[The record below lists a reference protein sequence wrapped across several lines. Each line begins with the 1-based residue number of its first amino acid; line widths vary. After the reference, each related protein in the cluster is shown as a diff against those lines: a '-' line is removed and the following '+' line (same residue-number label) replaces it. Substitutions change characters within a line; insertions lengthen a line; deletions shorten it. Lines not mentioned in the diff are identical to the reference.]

1 MQIIELNIND
11 INQYENNTKIHT
23 DEQIEQIVKSIQRY
37 GNNDPIAIDEN
48 NTIIEG
54 HGRYLALKRLGVKEV
69 PVIKLEHLS
78 EEQKREY
85 ILVHNK
91 LTMNTGFDL
100 DKLQSELESIE
111 FDMSQF
117 DFDIFKDEKWSDQ
130 FDEEYRDKDGNVN
143 TLEKL
148 KNSPSGTKLKD
159 RFVIPPFSVLNTE
172 SGDWQTRKRS
182 WLELGIKSEVG
193 REENL
198 VFSKSLQTPTLNGTS
213 VFDPVLCEV
222 SYRWFSPTNVGEVK
236 ILDCFAGG
244 SVRGVVAERLGHNY
258 TGVDLREEQVQSNYK
273 NAEEIGCDM
282 SKLNWITGDSKNI
295 DTLVDGKFDL
305 VFTCPPYFDLEVYS
319 DDENDISNMEYED
332 FEEVY
337 KEILVKTV
345 DKLKNNRFAIVVI
358 SDVRDKKGF
367 YRDLVGL
374 TKEAMK
380 ESGALF
386 YNDIIL
392 KNANASGAIRAN
404 GMMKNR
410 KVVRLHQ
417 NVLVFFKGDPKK
429 IKEDFEPLEEIGDFF
444 E

>member
-1 MQIIELNIND
+1 MQIIDLNIKD
-11 INQYENNTKIHT
+11 IKQYENNAKIHT
-23 DEQIEQIVKSIQRY
+23 GEQIEQIVTSIQRY

-48 NTIIEG
+48 NVIIEG
-54 HGRYLALKRLGVKEV
+54 HGRYLALKKLGVEKV
-69 PVIKLEHLS
+69 PVIKLEHLT

-100 DKLQSELESIE
+100 DVLEQELDRIE
-111 FDMSQF
+111 FDMTKF
-117 DFDIFKDEKWSDQ
+117 DFDIFKEEKWSDQ
-130 FDEEYRDKDGNVN
+130 FDENYRDKDGNVN

-148 KNSPSGTKLKD
+148 KNNPIKTKLKD
-159 RFVIPPFSVLNTE
+159 RFVVPPFSVLNTE
-172 SGDWQTRKRS
+172 SGDWQTRKRN
-182 WLELGIKSEVG
+182 WIELGIKSEVG

-222 SYRWFSPTNVGEVK
+222 SYRWFTPTNVGEVK

-258 TGVDLREEQVQSNYK
+258 TGVDLREEQVQSNYN

-345 DKLKNNRFAIVVI
+345 DKLK
-358 SDVRDKKGF
+358 K
-367 YRDLVGL
+367 
-374 TKEAMK
+374 
-380 ESGALF
+380 
-386 YNDIIL
+386 
-392 KNANASGAIRAN
+392 
-404 GMMKNR
+404 
-410 KVVRLHQ
+410 
-417 NVLVFFKGDPKK
+417 
-429 IKEDFEPLEEIGDFF
+429 
-444 E
+444 

>member
-1 MQIIELNIND
+1 MKIIDLNIKD
-11 INQYENNTKIHT
+11 IKQYENNAKIHT
-23 DEQIEQIVKSIQRY
+23 DEQIEQIVTSIQRY

-48 NTIIEG
+48 NVIIEG
-54 HGRYLALKRLGVKEV
+54 HGRYLALKKLGVEKV
-69 PVIKLEHLS
+69 PVIKLEHLT

-100 DKLQSELESIE
+100 DILEQELDRIE
-111 FDMSQF
+111 FDMTKF
-117 DFDIFKDEKWSDQ
+117 DFDIFKEEKWSDQ
-130 FDEEYRDKDGNVN
+130 FDENYRDKDGNVN

-148 KNSPSGTKLKD
+148 KNNPVKTKLKD
-159 RFVIPPFSVLNTE
+159 RFVVSPFSVLNTE
-172 SGDWQTRKRS
+172 LGDWQTRKRN

-222 SYRWFSPTNVGEVK
+222 SYRWFSPTNIGEVK

-244 SVRGVVAERLGHNY
+244 SVRGVVAERLGHSY
-258 TGVDLREEQVQSNYK
+258 TGVDLREEQVQSNYN

-295 DTLVDGKFDL
+295 DTLVDGEYDL
-305 VFTCPPYFDLEVYS
+305 MFTCPPYFDLEVYS
-319 DDENDISNMEYED
+319 DDENDISNMEYEE
-332 FEEVY
+332 FEKVY
-337 KEILVKTV
+337 KEIIVKTV
-345 DKLKNNRFAIVVI
+345 NKLKDNRFAIVVI

-367 YRDLVGL
+367 YRDLTGL

-417 NVLVFFKGDPKK
+417 NVLVFYKGDPKK
-429 IKEDFEPLEEIGDFF
+429 IKESFEPLEEIGEFF

>member
-1 MQIIELNIND
+1 MKIIDLNIND

-23 DEQIEQIVKSIQRY
+23 DEQIEQIAKSIR
-37 GNNDPIAIDEN
+37 
-48 NTIIEG
+48 
-54 HGRYLALKRLGVKEV
+54 RYLALKKLGVKEV
-69 PVIKLEHLS
+69 PVIKLEHLT

-100 DKLQSELESIE
+100 EKLQLELESIE

-148 KNSPSGTKLKD
+148 KNNPSETKLKD
-159 RFVIPPFSVLNTE
+159 RFVVPPFSVLNTE

-258 TGVDLREEQVQSNYK
+258 TGVDLREEQVQSNYN

-392 KNANASGAIRAN
+392 KNANA
-404 GMMKNR
+404 
-410 KVVRLHQ
+410 
-417 NVLVFFKGDPKK
+417 
-429 IKEDFEPLEEIGDFF
+429 
-444 E
+444 

>member
-23 DEQIEQIVKSIQRY
+23 DEQIEQIAKSIQRY

-54 HGRYLALKRLGVKEV
+54 HGRYLALKKLGVKEV
-69 PVIKLEHLS
+69 PVIKLEHLT

-100 DKLQSELESIE
+100 EKLQSELESIE

-130 FDEEYRDKDGNVN
+130 FDENYRDKDGNVN

-148 KNSPSGTKLKD
+148 KNSPSRTKLKD
-159 RFVIPPFSVLNTE
+159 RFVVPPFSVLNTE

-222 SYRWFSPTNVGEVK
+222 SYRWFTPTNVGVVK

-258 TGVDLREEQVQSNYK
+258 TGVDLREEQVQSNYN

-295 DTLVDGKFDL
+295 DTLVDGEFDL

-319 DDENDISNMEYED
+319 DDENDISNMEYEE

-417 NVLVFFKGDPKK
+417 NVLVFFKGDVKN